1 MPHPKYVPVLPWWHK
16 VVDRTLVTVMVCS
29 ELLKIPASVYIFHRH
44 WAAES
49 SCKPYWRPGILW
61 AFLQSTGKI
70 FKWELLVAL
79 GFSLPHILQA
89 SNFVRIHLSSFER
102 KARRDL
108 LHRRKRLRAIEKP
121 REETAD
127 EDGGDESY
135 NYAALDSSDNEI
147 RLLCLHPGS
156 RNEQVRVDIIY
167 ASLYDKPQYIA
178 LSYVWGEAAE
188 RTHSIS
194 VNGSRYHITESLLHA
209 LEHLRNVQGPDAQI
223 PFWIDALCINQ
234 NNDSEKSEQV
244 LRMKDIYS
252 QAYKVLVW
260 LGPPSEKSE
269 LALAKMKAIE
279 AMFYIGMHSNE
290 PVQEEDREEEKYQK
304 KSTDVVDTSRQNRN
318 GYEPLM
324 FLYDE
329 YDQQF
334 QGTLDAI
341 ADFLDNPWWG
351 RAWIAQEVSSPT
363 SHNTPLGNVEIVMGR
378 QLQTISFRSTVK
390 MLVFVLHLGVDRGDS
405 QGDPVADMLKKAEKA
420 SIGISRLTS
429 ISKLREESTPI
440 SQRIIMAIT
449 GALSR
454 MESRPTIE
462 QLLWTLKVRPMLN
475 LFRGLQC
482 QNSVDKVYAA
492 LPLVLP
498 SGHSAFAPNYELS
511 TADVYIQ
518 VVESFIKYERCLSIL
533 ADRSGT
539 NPEMPSWVPDF
550 RCLAESHSMCMR
562 FDTHCR
568 PIYRASG
575 KRNAGASVS
584 REIFFP
590 KIPPSRVETETE
602 EVHEPK
608 EVTSSLRSVLNAQ
621 GVILDKIK
629 ILAPFVTDAKT
640 IRRPDWEK
648 LLEELPKHYVPTNEP
663 TTHSYQRI
671 LTADV
676 ERSSVF
682 YGYESFATFPQKV
695 AGELEGLERNFLG
708 WITQAHKNLPSYSV
722 LQAFD
727 DISGPRRKHDV
738 WKRGAPIDDAFFT
751 RPEPPKYPDTSLLS
765 DAESKI
771 VLAKRDEA
779 RRVKDLI
786 ENTTV
791 NRVFCVTEKG
801 YMGLVPY
808 RSKEDDLIVVLSGGH
823 TPFVLRERESDIP
836 TFSGN
841 ERRWQLIGECYVHGF
856 MDGEALNGLDQQG
869 TDVRFEKFVLI

>member
-1 MPHPKYVPVLPWWHK
+1 
-16 VVDRTLVTVMVCS
+16 
-29 ELLKIPASVYIFHRH
+29 
-44 WAAES
+44 
-49 SCKPYWRPGILW
+49 
-61 AFLQSTGKI
+61 
-70 FKWELLVAL
+70 
-79 GFSLPHILQA
+79 
-89 SNFVRIHLSSFER
+89 
-102 KARRDL
+102 
-108 LHRRKRLRAIEKP
+108 LRAIEKP
-121 REETAD
+121 HENTTD

-147 RLLCLHPGS
+147 RLLRLHPGS

-167 ASLYDKPQYIA
+167 ASLYDKPRYIA
-178 LSYVWGEAAE
+178 LSYVWGQAAE
-188 RTHSIS
+188 RIHPIS
-194 VNGSRYHITESLLHA
+194 VNGSRYHITENLFHA
-209 LEHLRNVQGPDAQI
+209 LEHLRNVQGSDAEI

-234 NNDSEKSEQV
+234 DNDSEKSEQV
-244 LRMKDIYS
+244 LCMKDIYS

-279 AMFYIGMHSNE
+279 ASFYIAMHSNE
-290 PVQEEDREEEKYQK
+290 PMQEEDREEEKYQK
-304 KSTDVVDTSRQNRN
+304 KSANVVDNSHQNRN
-318 GYEPLM
+318 GYEPHM
-324 FLYDE
+324 FSYDE

-341 ADFLDNPWWG
+341 ADFLDNLWWG

-390 MLVFVLHLGVDRGDS
+390 MLAFVLHLVAGTKDS
-405 QGDPVADMLKKAEKA
+405 QGGPIADMLKRADKA
-420 SIGISRLTS
+420 SIGISRLIS
-429 ISKLREESTPI
+429 ISMLREKSTPI

-449 GALSR
+449 TALSR
-454 MESRPTIE
+454 MESQPTME

-475 LFRGLQC
+475 LFRGLKC

-498 SGHSAFAPNYELS
+498 SGHSDFAPNYELS

-518 VVESFIKYERCLSIL
+518 VAESFIKHERCLSIL
-533 ADRSGT
+533 ADCSGT

-550 RCLAESHSMCMR
+550 RYLLDSYSMCRR

-568 PIYRASG
+568 PIYRASR

-584 REIFFP
+584 REMFFP
-590 KIPPSRVETETE
+590 KISPSCVETKTE
-602 EVHEPK
+602 VYEPK
-608 EVTSSLRSVLNAQ
+608 QPQEVISSLRSVLNAQ

-629 ILAPFVTDAKT
+629 ILAPFVTDSRT
-640 IRRPDWEK
+640 IRRPSWEK

-676 ERSSVF
+676 ERSSTF
-682 YGYESFATFPQKV
+682 YGDEAFATFPQRV
-695 AGELEGLERNFLG
+695 ASVLEGLERDFWG
-708 WITQAHKNLPSYSV
+708 WVTQAHKNLPSYSV
-722 LQAFD
+722 LQTRD
-727 DISGPRRKHDV
+727 DITGSRRKHDV
-738 WKRGAPIDDAFFT
+738 WKRGAPIDEAFFN
-751 RPEPPKYPDTSLLS
+751 RPEPSVYPDTSLLS
-765 DAESKI
+765 DAESEK
-771 VLAKRDEA
+771 VLAKRDET

-791 NRVFCVTEKG
+791 NRVFCVTKKG

-808 RSKEDDLIVVLSGGH
+808 RSKEVDLIVVLFGGH
-823 TPFVLRERESDIP
+823 TPFILREQESDILS
-836 TFSGN
+836 FSEN

-856 MDGEALNGLDQQG
+856 MDGEGLNGLDKQG
-869 TDVRFEKFVLI
+869 TDKRSEKFILI